1 MDATSFK
8 LGDQQFLVIPTILN
22 AHKGGSTPSYI
33 YRFAEGSLHKY
44 QALTSQHHYSSASA
58 SFEVAGNVYL
68 AIGHYQHDSSTIYQL
83 QGHRFVHFQHVS
95 TNKFVTD
102 IEHLH
107 MDGHDYLVFA
117 CYYSSQSLLVF
128 LWNNG
133 NFELYETKQIKGF
146 RDVEH
151 FEIGGEH
158 YLAAARYK
166 SGSSGNVDSYIYK
179 WTGVHFALFQT
190 IPTKG
195 ALKFSFTR
203 IGKMLFLAVANM
215 VDSDK
220 PADQQFKTLSAVYKW
235 NGKKFEDFRYLN
247 TTAAASVSFVNM
259 RHHSYLVVGSILAN
273 GISVYRAEG
282 SGFHLYQRIPNV
294 NATHTEFIQSNN
306 RTYMFAAGGLFGN
319 RHVSSVY
326 GWMES

>member
-1 MDATSFK
+1 MHATSFK
-8 LGDQQFLVIPTILN
+8 LGDQQFLVIPTFSN
-22 AHKGGSTPSYI
+22 AHNGGSTESYI
-33 YRFAEGSLHKY
+33 YRFAQGSLHKY
-44 QALTSQHHYSSASA
+44 QPLRSRHGYSSAI
-58 SFEVAGNVYL
+58 FEVAGNVYL
-68 AIGHYQHDSSTIYQL
+68 AIGNYHYDSSTIYQL

-95 TNKFVTD
+95 TIRYTTD

-117 CYYSSQSLLVF
+117 CYHSSQSLLVF

-133 NFELYETKQIKGF
+133 NFELYETKQIRGF

-151 FEIGGEH
+151 FEIGGKH
-158 YLAAARYK
+158 YLAAARYN
-166 SGSSGNVDSYIYK
+166 SGSSGDHNVNSYIYK
-179 WTGVHFALFQT
+179 WTGAHFALFQT

-215 VDSDK
+215 LDSDK
-220 PADQQFKTLSAVYKW
+220 PLDQKFKTPSVVYKW
-235 NGKKFEDFRYLN
+235 NGKKFQDFRYLN

-294 NATHTEFIQSNN
+294 NATHTEFFQSNN
-306 RTYMFAAGGLFGN
+306 RTYMFTAGGLFEH
-319 RHVSSVY
+319 RYISSVY